1 MQTAVRGSLIEGGN
15 LTVTTSL
22 LSETEATPPA
32 APLHTP
38 EIPHSDALLGAHS
51 ANEYTSLMHDVV
63 DSLGRRFHGTEAAT
77 SANDRSQLQAAVDAV
92 DLDTPGVGNVEALR
106 EVDALYA
113 DNAVWFHHPSYVAHL
128 NCPVAVPA
136 VAAEAMLAA
145 INTSV
150 DTYDQSEVATLMERR
165 LIDWTCGHLGFDG
178 GDGIFT
184 SGGTQS
190 NLQALFLA
198 RENVL
203 AGFADGRGEAVD
215 PGWDDADG
223 RHEAD
228 DTGSDDSA
236 RRGDS
241 ASQGDALRRG
251 GPTRPSR
258 PDLLSRL
265 RILATDQ
272 AHFSVSRAAF
282 LLGLDAEAVVTV
294 PTDAGGRMDAEA
306 LNATLLAIEA
316 NDAIPMAVVATAGT
330 TDLGVIDPLESIA
343 EICERADVWL
353 HVDGAYGGGLLWA
366 PRRAHLLDGIGR
378 ATSVTIDFHKTFFQP
393 VSSSA
398 LLIRGSSLFA
408 PTIHHH
414 DYLNPEAEAVSADAE
429 PNQVDKS
436 LQTTRRFDAL
446 KLWTTLRARGAGE
459 IGAMIDTVCDLAA
472 DVRQLLEEQADF
484 EVLGASDLSTVL
496 FRFTPATADPEAC
509 DELVPMIRR
518 VLFRSGRAAVAR
530 TTIDGR
536 PWLKLT
542 LLNPDT
548 GIDDITAVLDL
559 VRATGHGILAGRHIT
574 TEGGAA

>member
-1 MQTAVRGSLIEGGN
+1 M
-15 LTVTTSL
+15 TTSL
-22 LSETEATPPA
+22 LYDTEATPTS
-32 APLHTP
+32 APLQTP
-38 EIPHSDALLGAHS
+38 EIPHPDAVGTVSDRDARTDALLGAHS
-51 ANEYTSLMHDVV
+51 ADEYTSLMHDVV
-63 DSLGRRFHGTEAAT
+63 DSLGERFRTTELAA
-77 SANDRSQLQAAVDAV
+77 SAKDRSGLQAAVDAV
-92 DLDTPGVGNVEALR
+92 DLDTAGVGNYEALR

-165 LIDWTCGHLGFDG
+165 LIDWTCGHLGFAD

-203 AGFADGRGEAVD
+203 AEAARDVD
-215 PGWDDADG
+215 TVDA
-223 RHEAD
+223 E
-228 DTGSDDSA
+228 S
-236 RRGDS
+236 
-241 ASQGDALRRG
+241 RRG
-251 GPTRPSR
+251 GPDLGAPNRR
-258 PDLLSRL
+258 DLLSRL

-282 LLGLDAEAVVTV
+282 LLGLDAEAVVAV
-294 PTDAGGRMDAEA
+294 PTDQSGRMDAEA
-306 LNATLLAIEA
+306 LNASLLAIEA
-316 NDAIPMAVVATAGT
+316 NDQIAMAVVATAGT
-330 TDLGVIDPLESIA
+330 TDLGVIDPLETIA
-343 EICERADVWL
+343 EICESANVWL
-353 HVDGAYGGGLLWA
+353 HVDAAYGGGLLWA
-366 PRRAHLLDGIGR
+366 PQRAHLLDGVSR

-398 LLIRGSSLFA
+398 LLIRDASLFA

-414 DYLNPEAEAVSADAE
+414 DYLNPEAEAQEADAE

-459 IGAMIDTVCDLAA
+459 IGSMLDTVCDLAT
-472 DVRQLLEEQADF
+472 DVRALLEEQADF

-496 FRFTPATADPEAC
+496 FRFTPATADQATC
-509 DELVPMIRR
+509 DELVPLIRR
-518 VLFRSGRAAVAR
+518 VLFRAGRAAIAR
-530 TTIDGR
+530 TIIDGR

-548 GIDDITAVLDL
+548 RIDDVTAVLDL
-559 VRATGHGILAGRHIT
+559 VRATGHGILAGRDLEDAA

>member
-1 MQTAVRGSLIEGGN
+1 MRTAIRCSFIEGGN

-22 LSETEATPPA
+22 LYDTEATPVS
-32 APLHTP
+32 APLHTLDH
-38 EIPHSDALLGAHS
+38 PHTDALLGAHS
-51 ANEYTSLMHDVV
+51 ADEYASLMHSVV
-63 DSLGRRFHGTEAAT
+63 DSLGERFRTTERAA
-77 SANDRSQLQAAVDAV
+77 SAKDRTGLQAAVDAV
-92 DLDTPGVGNVEALR
+92 DLDTAGVGNAEALR

-165 LIDWTCGHLGFDG
+165 LIDWTCDHLGFAD

-203 AGFADGRGEAVD
+203 AGLAEGRTAGTAAARAGGAGDAPAGTGDAPADGGSATRR
-215 PGWDDADG
+215 DG
-223 RHEAD
+223 P
-228 DTGSDDSA
+228 SD
-236 RRGDS
+236 R
-241 ASQGDALRRG
+241 
-251 GPTRPSR
+251 PTRR
-258 PDLLSRL
+258 DRLFRL

-272 AHFSVSRAAF
+272 AHFSVARAAF

-294 PTDAGGRMDAEA
+294 PTDAAGRMDAEA
-306 LNATLLAIEA
+306 LRASLLAIEA
-316 NDAIPMAVVATAGT
+316 NGTIPMAVVATAGT
-330 TDLGVIDPLESIA
+330 TDLGVIDPLEPIA
-343 EICERADVWL
+343 EVCEAANVWL
-353 HVDGAYGGGLLWA
+353 HVDAAYGGGLLWA
-366 PRRAHLLDGIGR
+366 PRRVHLLDGIGR
-378 ATSVTIDFHKTFFQP
+378 AASVTIDFHKTFFQP

-398 LLIRGSSLFA
+398 LLVRDANLFT

-414 DYLNPEAEAVSADAE
+414 DYLNPEAEAQSAEAE

-446 KLWTTLRARGAGE
+446 KLWATLRARGSHE
-459 IGAMIDTVCDLAA
+459 IGAMIDTVCDLA
-472 DVRQLLEEQADF
+472 DRVRELLEDQSDF
-484 EVLGASDLSTVL
+484 EVLGGSDLSTVL
-496 FRFTPATADPEAC
+496 FRFAPPNADRQTC
-509 DELVPMIRR
+509 DDLVPIIRR

-530 TTIDGR
+530 TVIAGT

-548 GIDDITAVLDL
+548 GLDDITTVLDL
-559 VRATGHGILAGRHIT
+559 VRATGHGILAGRT
-574 TEGGAA
+574 LEGGAA

>member
-1 MQTAVRGSLIEGGN
+1 M
-15 LTVTTSL
+15 TTSL
-22 LSETEATPPA
+22 LYDTEATPTS
-32 APLHTP
+32 APLQTP
-38 EIPHSDALLGAHS
+38 AIPHTNALLGAHS
-51 ANEYTSLMHDVV
+51 ADEYASLMHDVV
-63 DSLGRRFHGTEAAT
+63 DILGERFRTTERAA
-77 SANDRSQLQAAVDAV
+77 SAKDRSGLQDAVDAV
-92 DLDTPGVGNVEALR
+92 DLDAAGVGNAEALR

-165 LIDWTCGHLGFDG
+165 LIDWTCGHLGFVG

-203 AGFADGRGEAVD
+203 AEVAGHVD
-215 PGWDDADG
+215 TV
-223 RHEAD
+223 
-228 DTGSDDSA
+228 DTES
-236 RRGDS
+236 
-241 ASQGDALRRG
+241 RRG
-251 GPTRPSR
+251 GP
-258 PDLLSRL
+258 DLGAPNRRDRLSRL

-294 PTDAGGRMDAEA
+294 PTDQSGRMDAEA
-306 LNATLLAIEA
+306 LNASLLAIEA
-316 NDAIPMAVVATAGT
+316 NDQIPMAVVATAGT
-330 TDLGVIDPLESIA
+330 TDRGVIDPLETVA
-343 EICERADVWL
+343 EVCAAANVWL
-353 HVDGAYGGGLLWA
+353 HVDAAYGGGLLWA
-366 PRRAHLLDGIGR
+366 PQRAHLLNGISK

-398 LLIRGSSLFA
+398 LLIKDASLFA

-414 DYLNPEAEAVSADAE
+414 DYLNPEAEAHEADAE
-429 PNQVDKS
+429 PNQVDNS

-459 IGAMIDTVCDLAA
+459 IGAMLDTVCDLAA
-472 DVRQLLEEQADF
+472 DVRELLESQADF

-496 FRFTPATADPEAC
+496 FRFTPATAGQVTC
-509 DELVPMIRR
+509 DELVPLIRR
-518 VLFRSGRAAVAR
+518 VLFRSGRAAIAR
-530 TTIDGR
+530 TVIDGT

-548 GIDDITAVLDL
+548 SIDDVTAVLDL
-559 VRATGHGILAGRHIT
+559 VRATGHGILAGRDLEDAA
-574 TEGGAA
+574 TEGGTA

>member
-1 MQTAVRGSLIEGGN
+1 M
-15 LTVTTSL
+15 TTSL
-22 LSETEATPPA
+22 LYDTEATPIS
-32 APLHTP
+32 APLQTP
-38 EIPHSDALLGAHS
+38 EIPHTDALLGAHS
-51 ANEYTSLMHDVV
+51 ADEYTSLMHDVV
-63 DSLGRRFHGTEAAT
+63 DILGERFRTTERAA
-77 SANDRSQLQAAVDAV
+77 SAKDRSGLQAAVDAV
-92 DLDTPGVGNVEALR
+92 DLDTAGVGNTEALR

-165 LIDWTCGHLGFDG
+165 LIDWTCGHLGFAG

-203 AGFADGRGEAVD
+203 AGLAVGADVNDRGESD
-215 PGWDDADG
+215 RG
-223 RHEAD
+223 E
-228 DTGSDDSA
+228 SDDSEP
-236 RRGDS
+236 
-241 ASQGDALRRG
+241 RRG
-251 GPTRPSR
+251 GPSDQSARPNR
-258 PDLLSRL
+258 RDLLSRL

-294 PTDAGGRMDAEA
+294 PTDRSGRMDAEA
-306 LNATLLAIEA
+306 LNASLLAIEA
-316 NDAIPMAVVATAGT
+316 NDQIPMAVVATAGT
-330 TDLGVIDPLESIA
+330 TDLGVIDPLETIA
-343 EICERADVWL
+343 EVCESANVWL
-353 HVDGAYGGGLLWA
+353 HVDAAYGGGLLWA
-366 PRRAHLLDGIGR
+366 PARAHLLDGISR

-398 LLIRGSSLFA
+398 LLIRDASLFA

-414 DYLNPEAEAVSADAE
+414 DYLNPEAEAQEADAE

-459 IGAMIDTVCDLAA
+459 IGSMLDTVCDLAT
-472 DVRQLLEEQADF
+472 DVRALLEDQADF

-496 FRFTPATADPEAC
+496 FRFTPATADQATC
-509 DELVPMIRR
+509 DELVPLIRR
-518 VLFRSGRAAVAR
+518 VLFRSGRAAIAR
-530 TTIDGR
+530 TVIDGR

-548 GIDDITAVLDL
+548 SIDDITAVLDL
-559 VRATGHGILAGRHIT
+559 VRATGHGILAGRDLEDAA

>member
-1 MQTAVRGSLIEGGN
+1 M
-15 LTVTTSL
+15 TTSL
-22 LSETEATPPA
+22 LYDTEATPTS
-32 APLHTP
+32 APLQTP
-38 EIPHSDALLGAHS
+38 EIPHTNSEPSAPTAAAEVVNPTLADVQNPARTDALLGAHS
-51 ANEYTSLMHDVV
+51 ADEYTSLMHNVV
-63 DSLGRRFHGTEAAT
+63 DALGERFRTTERAA
-77 SANDRSQLQAAVDAV
+77 SAKDRSGLQAAVDAV
-92 DLDTPGVGNVEALR
+92 DLDTAGVGNAEALR

-165 LIDWTCGHLGFDG
+165 LIDWTCGHLGFAA

-203 AGFADGRGEAVD
+203 AGLADRAV
-215 PGWDDADG
+215 
-223 RHEAD
+223 E
-228 DTGSDDSA
+228 SDESA
-236 RRGDS
+236 P
-241 ASQGDALRRG
+241 RRG
-251 GPTRPSR
+251 GPDLGEPTRR
-258 PDLLSRL
+258 DQLSRL

-294 PTDAGGRMDAEA
+294 PTDRTGRMDAEA
-306 LNATLLAIEA
+306 LNASLLAIEA
-316 NDAIPMAVVATAGT
+316 NDQIPMAVVATAGT

-343 EICERADVWL
+343 EVCASAKVWL
-353 HVDGAYGGGLLWA
+353 HVDAAYGGGLLWA
-366 PRRAHLLDGIGR
+366 PQRAHLLDGISG

-398 LLIRGSSLFA
+398 LLIRDASLFA

-414 DYLNPEAEAVSADAE
+414 DYLNPEAEAQAADAE

-446 KLWTTLRARGAGE
+446 KLWTTLRARGATE
-459 IGAMIDTVCDLAA
+459 IGSMIDTVCDLATE
-472 DVRQLLEEQADF
+472 VRTLLEDQADF

-496 FRFTPATADPEAC
+496 FRFTPATTDQTTC
-509 DELVPMIRR
+509 DELVPLIRR
-518 VLFRSGRAAVAR
+518 VLFRSGRAAIAR
-530 TTIDGR
+530 TVIDDR

-542 LLNPDT
+542 LLNPET
-548 GIDDITAVLDL
+548 SIGDITAVLDL
-559 VRATGHGILAGRHIT
+559 VRATGHGILAGRDLEGAADIESAAI
-574 TEGGAA
+574 EGGAA

>member
-1 MQTAVRGSLIEGGN
+1 M
-15 LTVTTSL
+15 TTSL
-22 LSETEATPPA
+22 LYDTEATPTS
-32 APLHTP
+32 APLQTP
-38 EIPHSDALLGAHS
+38 EIPHPDAAGTFSDRGAHTDALLGAHS
-51 ANEYTSLMHDVV
+51 ADEYTSLMHDVV
-63 DSLGRRFHGTEAAT
+63 DILGDRFRTTERAA
-77 SANDRSQLQAAVDAV
+77 SAKERSGLQAAVDAV
-92 DLDTPGVGNVEALR
+92 DLDTAGVGNAEALR

-165 LIDWTCGHLGFDG
+165 LIDWTCAHLGFAG

-203 AGFADGRGEAVD
+203 AEAAGHVEAVD
-215 PGWDDADG
+215 A
-223 RHEAD
+223 E
-228 DTGSDDSA
+228 S
-236 RRGDS
+236 
-241 ASQGDALRRG
+241 RRG
-251 GPTRPSR
+251 GPDLGAPNRR
-258 PDLLSRL
+258 DLLSRL

-294 PTDAGGRMDAEA
+294 PTDRSGRMDAEA
-306 LNATLLAIEA
+306 LNASLLAIQA
-316 NDAIPMAVVATAGT
+316 NDQIPMAVVATAGT
-330 TDLGVIDPLESIA
+330 TDLGVIDPLETIA
-343 EICERADVWL
+343 EVCESANVWL
-353 HVDGAYGGGLLWA
+353 HVDAAYGGGLLWA
-366 PRRAHLLDGIGR
+366 PQRAHLLDGISR

-398 LLIRGSSLFA
+398 LLIRDASLFA

-414 DYLNPEAEAVSADAE
+414 DYLNPEAEAQEADAE

-459 IGAMIDTVCDLAA
+459 IGSMLDTVCDLAT
-472 DVRQLLEEQADF
+472 DVRALLEDQADF

-496 FRFTPATADPEAC
+496 FRFTPATADQVTC
-509 DELVPMIRR
+509 DELVPLIRR
-518 VLFRSGRAAVAR
+518 VLFRSGRAAIAR
-530 TTIDGR
+530 TVIDGT

-548 GIDDITAVLDL
+548 RIDDVTAVLDL
-559 VRATGHGILAGRHIT
+559 VRATGHGILAGRDLEDAA

>member
-1 MQTAVRGSLIEGGN
+1 
-15 LTVTTSL
+15 VTTSL
-22 LSETEATPPA
+22 LYDTEATPTS
-32 APLHTP
+32 APLQTP
-38 EIPHSDALLGAHS
+38 EIPHPDAAGTFSDRGAHTDALLGAHS
-51 ANEYTSLMHDVV
+51 ADEYTSLMHDVV
-63 DSLGRRFHGTEAAT
+63 DILGDRFRTTERAA
-77 SANDRSQLQAAVDAV
+77 SAKDRSGLQAAVDAV
-92 DLDTPGVGNVEALR
+92 DLDTAGVGNAEALR

-165 LIDWTCGHLGFDG
+165 LIDWTCGHLGFAG

-203 AGFADGRGEAVD
+203 AEAAGHV
-215 PGWDDADG
+215 
-223 RHEAD
+223 EAD
-228 DTGSDDSA
+228 DAES
-236 RRGDS
+236 
-241 ASQGDALRRG
+241 RRG
-251 GPTRPSR
+251 GPDLGAPTRR
-258 PDLLSRL
+258 DLLSRL

-294 PTDAGGRMDAEA
+294 PTDRSGRMDAEA
-306 LNATLLAIEA
+306 LNASLLAIEA
-316 NDAIPMAVVATAGT
+316 NDQIPMAVVATAGT
-330 TDLGVIDPLESIA
+330 TDLGVIDPLEIIA
-343 EICERADVWL
+343 EICEAANVWL
-353 HVDGAYGGGLLWA
+353 HVDAAYGGGLLWA
-366 PRRAHLLDGIGR
+366 PQRAHLLDGISR

-398 LLIRGSSLFA
+398 LLIRDASLFA

-414 DYLNPEAEAVSADAE
+414 DYLNPEAEAQEADAE

-459 IGAMIDTVCDLAA
+459 IGSMLDAVCDLAT
-472 DVRQLLEEQADF
+472 DVRALLEDQADF

-496 FRFTPATADPEAC
+496 FRFTPATADQATC
-509 DELVPMIRR
+509 DELVPLIRR
-518 VLFRSGRAAVAR
+518 VLFRSGRAAIAR
-530 TTIDGR
+530 TVIDGT

-548 GIDDITAVLDL
+548 RIDDVTAVLDL
-559 VRATGHGILAGRHIT
+559 VRASGHGILAGRDLEDAA

>member
-1 MQTAVRGSLIEGGN
+1 M
-15 LTVTTSL
+15 TTSL
-22 LSETEATPPA
+22 LYDTEATPTS
-32 APLHTP
+32 APLQTP
-38 EIPHSDALLGAHS
+38 EIPHPDAAGTFSDRGAHTDALLGAHS
-51 ANEYTSLMHDVV
+51 ADEYTSLMHDVV
-63 DSLGRRFHGTEAAT
+63 DILGDRFRTTERAA
-77 SANDRSQLQAAVDAV
+77 SAKDRSGLQAAVDAV
-92 DLDTPGVGNVEALR
+92 DLDTAGVGNAEALR

-165 LIDWTCGHLGFDG
+165 LIDWTCGHLGFAG

-203 AGFADGRGEAVD
+203 AEAAGHVEAN
-215 PGWDDADG
+215 DA
-223 RHEAD
+223 E
-228 DTGSDDSA
+228 S
-236 RRGDS
+236 
-241 ASQGDALRRG
+241 RRG
-251 GPTRPSR
+251 GPDLGAPNRR
-258 PDLLSRL
+258 DLLSRL

-294 PTDAGGRMDAEA
+294 PTGRSGRMDAEA
-306 LNATLLAIEA
+306 LNASLLAIEA
-316 NDAIPMAVVATAGT
+316 NDQIPMAVVATAGT
-330 TDLGVIDPLESIA
+330 TDLGVIDPLETIA
-343 EICERADVWL
+343 EVCESANVWL
-353 HVDGAYGGGLLWA
+353 HVDAAYGGGLLWA
-366 PRRAHLLDGIGR
+366 PQRAHLLDGISR

-398 LLIRGSSLFA
+398 LLIRNASLFA

-414 DYLNPEAEAVSADAE
+414 DYLNPEAEAQEADAE

-459 IGAMIDTVCDLAA
+459 IGSMLDAVCDLAT
-472 DVRQLLEEQADF
+472 DVRALLEDQADF

-496 FRFTPATADPEAC
+496 FRFTPATADQVTC
-509 DELVPMIRR
+509 DELVPLIRR
-518 VLFRSGRAAVAR
+518 VLFRSGRAAIAR
-530 TTIDGR
+530 TVIDGT

-548 GIDDITAVLDL
+548 RIDDVTAVLDL
-559 VRATGHGILAGRHIT
+559 VRATGHGILAGRDLEDAA

>member
-1 MQTAVRGSLIEGGN
+1 
-15 LTVTTSL
+15 
-22 LSETEATPPA
+22 
-32 APLHTP
+32 
-38 EIPHSDALLGAHS
+38 
-51 ANEYTSLMHDVV
+51 MHDVV
-63 DSLGRRFHGTEAAT
+63 DILGKRFRTTERAA
-77 SANDRSQLQAAVDAV
+77 SAKDRSGLQAAVDAV
-92 DLDTPGVGNVEALR
+92 DLDTAGVGDAEALR

-165 LIDWTCGHLGFDG
+165 LIDWTCGHLGFVG

-203 AGFADGRGEAVD
+203 AEAAGHADTE
-215 PGWDDADG
+215 
-223 RHEAD
+223 
-228 DTGSDDSA
+228 S
-236 RRGDS
+236 
-241 ASQGDALRRG
+241 RRG
-251 GPTRPSR
+251 GP
-258 PDLLSRL
+258 DLGAPNRRDRLSRL

-294 PTDAGGRMDAEA
+294 PTDQSGRMDAEA
-306 LNATLLAIEA
+306 LNASLLAIEA
-316 NDAIPMAVVATAGT
+316 NDQIPMAVVATTGT
-330 TDLGVIDPLESIA
+330 TDRGVIDPLETIA
-343 EICERADVWL
+343 EVCEAANVWL
-353 HVDGAYGGGLLWA
+353 HVDAAYGGGLLWA
-366 PRRAHLLDGIGR
+366 PQRAHLLDGISK

-398 LLIRGSSLFA
+398 LLIRDASLFA

-414 DYLNPEAEAVSADAE
+414 DYLNPEAEAHEADAE

-459 IGAMIDTVCDLAA
+459 IGAMIDTVCDLAT
-472 DVRQLLEEQADF
+472 DVRELLEDQADF

-496 FRFTPATADPEAC
+496 FRFTPATADPVTC
-509 DELVPMIRR
+509 DELVPLIRR
-518 VLFRSGRAAVAR
+518 ALFRSGRAAIAR
-530 TTIDGR
+530 TVIDGT

-548 GIDDITAVLDL
+548 SIDDVTAVLDL
-559 VRATGHGILAGRHIT
+559 VRATGHGILAGRNLEGAAI
-574 TEGGAA
+574 EGGAA

>member
-1 MQTAVRGSLIEGGN
+1 MHNV
-15 LTVTTSL
+15 V
-22 LSETEATPPA
+22 
-32 APLHTP
+32 
-38 EIPHSDALLGAHS
+38 DALGERFRTTERAAS
-51 ANEYTSLMHDVV
+51 AK
-63 DSLGRRFHGTEAAT
+63 
-77 SANDRSQLQAAVDAV
+77 DRSGLQAAVDAV
-92 DLDTPGVGNVEALR
+92 DLDTAGVGNAEALR

-113 DNAVWFHHPSYVAHL
+113 ENAVWFHHPSYVAHL

-165 LIDWTCGHLGFDG
+165 LIDWTCGHLGFAG

-203 AGFADGRGEAVD
+203 AGLTDRANE
-215 PGWDDADG
+215 P
-223 RHEAD
+223 
-228 DTGSDDSA
+228 DDSEP
-236 RRGDS
+236 RRGGS
-241 ASQGDALRRG
+241 GLG
-251 GPTRPSR
+251 GPTRR
-258 PDLLSRL
+258 DQLSRL

-282 LLGLDAEAVVTV
+282 LLGLDVEAVVTV
-294 PTDAGGRMDAEA
+294 PTDQAGRMDAEA
-306 LNATLLAIEA
+306 LNASLLAIEA
-316 NDAIPMAVVATAGT
+316 NDQIPMAVVATAGT
-330 TDLGVIDPLESIA
+330 TDLGVIDPLKAIA
-343 EICERADVWL
+343 EVCASANVWL
-353 HVDGAYGGGLLWA
+353 HIDAAYGGGLLWA
-366 PRRAHLLDGIGR
+366 PQRAHLLDGISE

-398 LLIRGSSLFA
+398 LLIRDASLFA

-414 DYLNPEAEAVSADAE
+414 DYLNPEAEAQTADAE

-446 KLWTTLRARGAGE
+446 KLWTTLRARGARE
-459 IGAMIDTVCDLAA
+459 IGAMIDTVCDLAT
-472 DVRQLLEEQADF
+472 DVRALLEDQPDF

-496 FRFTPATADPEAC
+496 FRFTPATADQVTC
-509 DELVPMIRR
+509 DELVPLIRR
-518 VLFRSGRAAVAR
+518 VLFRSGRAAIAR
-530 TTIDGR
+530 TVIDDR

-548 GIDDITAVLDL
+548 SIDDITAVLDL
-559 VRATGHGILAGRHIT
+559 VRATGHGILAGRELEGAADVECAA

>member
-1 MQTAVRGSLIEGGN
+1 M
-15 LTVTTSL
+15 TTSL
-22 LSETEATPPA
+22 LYDTEATPTS
-32 APLHTP
+32 APLQTP
-38 EIPHSDALLGAHS
+38 EIPHPDAAGTYSDRGAHTDALLGAHS
-51 ANEYTSLMHDVV
+51 ADEYTSLMHDVV
-63 DSLGRRFHGTEAAT
+63 DALGERFRTTERAA
-77 SANDRSQLQAAVDAV
+77 SAKDRSGLQAAVDAV
-92 DLDTPGVGNVEALR
+92 DLDTAGVGNAEALR

-165 LIDWTCGHLGFDG
+165 LIDWTCGHLGFVG

-203 AGFADGRGEAVD
+203 AEA
-215 PGWDDADG
+215 AA
-223 RHEAD
+223 RAEAD
-228 DTGSDDSA
+228 DAES
-236 RRGDS
+236 
-241 ASQGDALRRG
+241 RRG
-251 GPTRPSR
+251 GPDLGAPKRR
-258 PDLLSRL
+258 DLLSRL

-294 PTDAGGRMDAEA
+294 PTDQSGRMEAEA
-306 LNATLLAIEA
+306 LNASLLAIEA
-316 NDAIPMAVVATAGT
+316 NDQIPMAVVATAGT
-330 TDLGVIDPLESIA
+330 TDLGVIDPLETIA
-343 EICERADVWL
+343 EVCAAANVWL
-353 HVDGAYGGGLLWA
+353 HVDAAYGGGLLWA
-366 PRRAHLLDGIGR
+366 PARAHLLDGISK

-398 LLIRGSSLFA
+398 LLIRDASLFA

-414 DYLNPEAEAVSADAE
+414 DYLNPEAEAHKADAE

-446 KLWTTLRARGAGE
+446 KLWTTLRARGARE
-459 IGAMIDTVCDLAA
+459 IGSMLDTVCDLAT
-472 DVRQLLEEQADF
+472 DVRELLEAQADF
-484 EVLGASDLSTVL
+484 EVLGASDLSSVL
-496 FRFTPATADPEAC
+496 FRFTPATADQATC
-509 DELVPMIRR
+509 DELVPLIRR
-518 VLFRSGRAAVAR
+518 VLFRSGRAAIAR
-530 TTIDGR
+530 TVIDGT

-548 GIDDITAVLDL
+548 SIDDVTAVLDL
-559 VRATGHGILAGRHIT
+559 VRATGHGILAGRDLEDAA

>member
-1 MQTAVRGSLIEGGN
+1 M
-15 LTVTTSL
+15 TTSL
-22 LSETEATPPA
+22 LYDTEATPTS
-32 APLHTP
+32 APLQTP
-38 EIPHSDALLGAHS
+38 EIPHPDAAGTFSDRGAHTDALLGAHS
-51 ANEYTSLMHDVV
+51 ADEYTSLMHDVV
-63 DSLGRRFHGTEAAT
+63 DILGDRFRTTERAA
-77 SANDRSQLQAAVDAV
+77 SAKDRSGLQAAVDAV
-92 DLDTPGVGNVEALR
+92 DLDTAGVGNAEALR

-165 LIDWTCGHLGFDG
+165 LIDWTCGHLGFAG

-198 RENVL
+198 REDVL
-203 AGFADGRGEAVD
+203 AEAAGHV
-215 PGWDDADG
+215 
-223 RHEAD
+223 EAD
-228 DTGSDDSA
+228 DAES
-236 RRGDS
+236 
-241 ASQGDALRRG
+241 RRG
-251 GPTRPSR
+251 GPDLGAPNRR
-258 PDLLSRL
+258 DLLSRL

-294 PTDAGGRMDAEA
+294 PTDRSGRMDAEA
-306 LNATLLAIEA
+306 LNASLLAIEA
-316 NDAIPMAVVATAGT
+316 NDQIPMAVVATAGT
-330 TDLGVIDPLESIA
+330 TDLGVIDPLETIA
-343 EICERADVWL
+343 EVCESANVWL
-353 HVDGAYGGGLLWA
+353 HVDAAYGGGLLWA
-366 PRRAHLLDGIGR
+366 PQRAHLLDGISR

-398 LLIRGSSLFA
+398 LLIRDASLFA

-414 DYLNPEAEAVSADAE
+414 DYLNPEAEAQEADAE

-459 IGAMIDTVCDLAA
+459 IGSMLDTVCDLAT
-472 DVRQLLEEQADF
+472 DVRALLEDQADF

-496 FRFTPATADPEAC
+496 FRFTPETADQATC
-509 DELVPMIRR
+509 DELVPLIRR
-518 VLFRSGRAAVAR
+518 VLFRSGRAAIAR
-530 TTIDGR
+530 TVIDGT

-548 GIDDITAVLDL
+548 RIDDVTAVLDL
-559 VRATGHGILAGRHIT
+559 VRATGHGILAGRDLEDAA

>member
-1 MQTAVRGSLIEGGN
+1 M
-15 LTVTTSL
+15 TTSL
-22 LSETEATPPA
+22 LYDTEATPTS
-32 APLHTP
+32 APLQTP
-38 EIPHSDALLGAHS
+38 EIPHPDAVGTVSDRDAHTDALLGAHS
-51 ANEYTSLMHDVV
+51 ADEYTSLMHDVV
-63 DSLGRRFHGTEAAT
+63 DALGERFRTTERAA
-77 SANDRSQLQAAVDAV
+77 SAKDRSGLQAAVDAV
-92 DLDTPGVGNVEALR
+92 DLDTAGVGNAEALR

-165 LIDWTCGHLGFDG
+165 LIDWTCAHLGFAG

-203 AGFADGRGEAVD
+203 AEAAGHV
-215 PGWDDADG
+215 
-223 RHEAD
+223 EAD
-228 DTGSDDSA
+228 DAES
-236 RRGDS
+236 
-241 ASQGDALRRG
+241 RRG
-251 GPTRPSR
+251 GPDLGAPNRR
-258 PDLLSRL
+258 DLLSRL

-294 PTDAGGRMDAEA
+294 PTDGSGRMDAEA
-306 LNATLLAIEA
+306 LNASLLAIEA
-316 NDAIPMAVVATAGT
+316 NDQIPMAVVATAGT
-330 TDLGVIDPLESIA
+330 TDLGVIDPLETIA
-343 EICERADVWL
+343 EVCESANVWL
-353 HVDGAYGGGLLWA
+353 HVDAAYGGGLLWA
-366 PRRAHLLDGIGR
+366 PQRAHLLDGISR

-398 LLIRGSSLFA
+398 LLTRDASLFA

-414 DYLNPEAEAVSADAE
+414 DYLNPEAEAQEADAE

-459 IGAMIDTVCDLAA
+459 IGSMLDAVCDLAT
-472 DVRQLLEEQADF
+472 DVRALLEDQADF

-496 FRFTPATADPEAC
+496 FRFTPATADQVTC
-509 DELVPMIRR
+509 DELVPLIRR
-518 VLFRSGRAAVAR
+518 VLFRSGRAAIAR
-530 TTIDGR
+530 TVIDGT

-548 GIDDITAVLDL
+548 RIDDVTAVLDL
-559 VRATGHGILAGRHIT
+559 VRATGHGILAGRELEDAA

>member
-1 MQTAVRGSLIEGGN
+1 M
-15 LTVTTSL
+15 TTSL
-22 LSETEATPPA
+22 LYDTEATPTS
-32 APLHTP
+32 APLQTP
-38 EIPHSDALLGAHS
+38 EIPPPDAAGTFSDRGAHTDALLGAHS
-51 ANEYTSLMHDVV
+51 ADEYTSLMHDVV
-63 DSLGRRFHGTEAAT
+63 DILGDRFRTTERAA
-77 SANDRSQLQAAVDAV
+77 SAKERSGLQAAVDAV
-92 DLDTPGVGNVEALR
+92 DLDTAGVGNAEALR

-165 LIDWTCGHLGFDG
+165 LIDWTCGHLGFAG

-198 RENVL
+198 REDVL
-203 AGFADGRGEAVD
+203 AEAAGHV
-215 PGWDDADG
+215 
-223 RHEAD
+223 EAD
-228 DTGSDDSA
+228 DAES
-236 RRGDS
+236 
-241 ASQGDALRRG
+241 RRG
-251 GPTRPSR
+251 GPDLGAPNRR
-258 PDLLSRL
+258 DLLSRL

-294 PTDAGGRMDAEA
+294 PTDRSGRMDAEA
-306 LNATLLAIEA
+306 LNASLLAIQA
-316 NDAIPMAVVATAGT
+316 NDQIPMAVVATAGT
-330 TDLGVIDPLESIA
+330 TDLGVIDPLETIA
-343 EICERADVWL
+343 EVCESANVWL
-353 HVDGAYGGGLLWA
+353 HVDAAYGGGLLWA
-366 PRRAHLLDGIGR
+366 PQRAHLLDGISR

-398 LLIRGSSLFA
+398 LLIRDASLFA

-414 DYLNPEAEAVSADAE
+414 DYLNPEAEAQEADAE

-459 IGAMIDTVCDLAA
+459 IGSMLDAVCDLAT
-472 DVRQLLEEQADF
+472 DVRALLEDQADF

-496 FRFTPATADPEAC
+496 FRFTPATADQVTC
-509 DELVPMIRR
+509 DELVPLIRR
-518 VLFRSGRAAVAR
+518 VLFRSGRAAIAR
-530 TTIDGR
+530 TVIDGT

-548 GIDDITAVLDL
+548 RIDDVTAVLDL
-559 VRATGHGILAGRHIT
+559 VRATGHGILAGRDLEDAA